1 MITSRTGNVE
11 RKTKE
16 TQISLSLNLD
26 GTGNTMLKIQLD
38 FLTTC

>member
-26 GTGNTMLKIQLD
+26 GTGKYDVKNPIG